1 MPKRVLI
8 VDDHQNFRELARRLV
23 EAVGLD
29 VVGEASSGAQA
40 LLEERR
46 LRPDI
51 VLLDIQLPDLDG
63 FAVASSLRSVPA
75 APTVVLVSTR
85 DASDYGP
92 RVSESG
98 ALGFISKAE
107 LSAGSLVA
115 LLRG

>member
-1 MPKRVLI
+1 VPKRVLI

-63 FAVASSLRSVPA
+63 LTVASSLSLLPA
-75 APTVVLVSTR
+75 APAVVLVSTR

-92 RVSESG
+92 RVRQCG

-107 LSAGSLVA
+107 LSAASLA
-115 LLRG
+115 AMLSE

>member
-63 FAVASSLRSVPA
+63 LTVASSLSLLPA
-75 APTVVLVSTR
+75 APAVVLVSTR

-92 RVSESG
+92 RVRQCG

-107 LSAGSLVA
+107 LSAASLA
-115 LLRG
+115 AMLSG

>member
-1 MPKRVLI
+1 M
-8 VDDHQNFRELARRLV
+8 DDHQSFRGLARRLV
-23 EAVGLD
+23 EEIGFD

-63 FAVASSLRSVPA
+63 FAVASSMSSVPT

-92 RVSESG
+92 RIRGCG
-98 ALGFISKAE
+98 AFGFISKAE
-107 LSAGSLVA
+107 LTAASLA
-115 LLRG
+115 AMLGG

>member
-1 MPKRVLI
+1 MLI
-8 VDDHQNFRELARRLV
+8 VDDHQSFRGLARRLV
-23 EAVGLD
+23 EEIGFD
-29 VVGEASSGAQA
+29 VVGEASSGEEA

-92 RVSESG
+92 RVRESG

-107 LSAGSLVA
+107 LSATSLAA